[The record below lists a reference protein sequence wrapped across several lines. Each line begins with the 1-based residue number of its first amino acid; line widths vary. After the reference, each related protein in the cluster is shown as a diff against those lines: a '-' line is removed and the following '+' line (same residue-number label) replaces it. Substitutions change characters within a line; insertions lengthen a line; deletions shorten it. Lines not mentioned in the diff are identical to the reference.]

1 MDKLSIRDLTNMAL
15 LTALVTIATITITI
29 PIPATG
35 GYLNLGDSIIFLAA
49 ILFGWRYGMVAGGL
63 GAALADLFVAPAFA
77 LPTLIVKG
85 VMGLLVGKIGN
96 SKDKNLLNFRNVIA
110 LLLGTLWMAAG
121 YYITQVIMLRNFQVP
136 LVEVGPN
143 IMQGIMGSILFL
155 PIALVLRKVKVQ

>member
-1 MDKLSIRDLTNMAL
+1 MDKLSIRDLTTMAL

-96 SKDKNLLNFRNVIA
+96 SKDKNLLSFRNVIA

>member
-49 ILFGWRYGMVAGGL
+49 ILFGWKYGMVAGGL

>member
-96 SKDKNLLNFRNVIA
+96 SKDKNLLSFRNVIA

>member
-77 LPTLIVKG
+77 LPTLIIKG

>member
-155 PIALVLRKVKVQ
+155 PIALVLRKVKIQ

>member
-77 LPTLIVKG
+77 LPTLIIKG

-136 LVEVGPN
+136 LVELGPN

>member
-49 ILFGWRYGMVAGGL
+49 ILFGWRYGMFAGGL